1 MTAAPGVRSDADH
14 VPASATYLTLRALTR
29 PGLEPV
35 SLSLDRGE
43 CLAVS
48 GPSGAGKSLLLRAI
62 ADLDP
67 NSGSV
72 VLGGEDR
79 EDMSAPHWRERVV
92 YVATEPGWWADTVA
106 EHFEDWN
113 AARPWAEIFG
123 LPADCSGWTVQRLS
137 TGERQRLG
145 LVRALVRAPAVL
157 LLDEPTS
164 GLDAGATEAVESA
177 IARLRDQNGTTI
189 IWVTHDD
196 EQAKR
201 VASRQLTIENGQ
213 CR

>member
-1 MTAAPGVRSDADH
+1 MTGVAGGLA
-14 VPASATYLTLRALTR
+14 VCELAR

-35 SLSLDRGE
+35 SFSIPPGE

-67 NSGSV
+67 SVGSV
-72 VLGGEDR
+72 RLNGADR
-79 EDMSAPHWRERVV
+79 DAMPAPRWRRRVA
-92 YVATEPGWWADTVA
+92 YVPTEPGWWADGVA
-106 EHFEDWN
+106 DHFSDWH
-113 AARPWAEIFG
+113 AARIWVTALG
-123 LPADCSGWTVQRLS
+123 LPEGCGDWPVQRLS

-145 LVRALVRAPAVL
+145 LARALAIGPDVL

-164 GLDAGATEAVESA
+164 ALDPEATAAVE
-177 IARLRDQNGTTI
+177 TTI
-189 IWVTHDD
+189 ERYRSETAAAVLWVTHDR
-196 EQAKR
+196 EQAGR
-201 VASRQLTIENGQ
+201 IAARRLTIENGR